1 MAKKNQRRIFLR
13 DGEQLYKFMW
23 ADLTTDDS
31 VVLGL
36 SSTAKGEISD
46 VYAPIH
52 GQLSGTD
59 FHRAEGDV
67 PAKFTFHPTG
77 IYKGEGGIGLNPNAL
92 DRPSI
97 VGPPLSE
104 ILEPKRMLEILL
116 PKSLCCAEHDPREDD
131 LVLNFNSDP
140 KVPLRCA
147 ITCMAIS
154 KYYTIHWE
162 NIQILEG
169 SFWETHD
176 ALASDTHAWVWTIGQ
191 CHSERS
197 IPPDFLVALL
207 GSIRWGRRIDGR
219 VV

>member
-77 IYKGEGGIGLNPNAL
+77 IYKGEGSIGLNPNAL

-97 VGPPLSE
+97 VGPPL
-104 ILEPKRMLEILL
+104 
-116 PKSLCCAEHDPREDD
+116 
-131 LVLNFNSDP
+131 V
-140 KVPLRCA
+140 
-147 ITCMAIS
+147 
-154 KYYTIHWE
+154 
-162 NIQILEG
+162 
-169 SFWETHD
+169 
-176 ALASDTHAWVWTIGQ
+176 
-191 CHSERS
+191 
-197 IPPDFLVALL
+197 
-207 GSIRWGRRIDGR
+207 
-219 VV
+219 